1 MAKRDAQT
9 FDWKS
14 NHSADGTYL
23 GLEIVGRKATSFE
36 GKSLSFA
43 ISDYDD
49 SIIEKITAAGHKAV
63 FQQRTSQCETDT
75 ERFQYWQDLH
85 ALFVAGDWEREGGA
99 RGAPVIAPWIEA
111 AAAAMSKPGNVVS
124 PGQFQASWSKYPK
137 EKRDAIKA
145 NCLKKYATEI
155 EKIREA
161 RKSKEVDLS
170 DLE

>member
-14 NHSADGTYL
+14 NFTEDGKYL
-23 GLEIVGRKATSFE
+23 SLEIVGRKETDFE
-36 GKSLSFA
+36 GESLTFA

-49 SIIEKITAAGHKAV
+49 SIIEKNLAAGHKAV
-63 FQQRTSQCETDT
+63 FQQRTSQCETDA

-111 AAAAMSKPGNVVS
+111 AAAAKGCTPGE
-124 PGQFQASWSKYPK
+124 FQSSWSKYPK
-137 EKRDAIKA
+137 ERRDAIKA
-145 NCLKKYATEI
+145 NCLKRYATEI
-155 EKIREA
+155 EKIRDK
-161 RKSKEVDLS
+161 RKSKEVSLD